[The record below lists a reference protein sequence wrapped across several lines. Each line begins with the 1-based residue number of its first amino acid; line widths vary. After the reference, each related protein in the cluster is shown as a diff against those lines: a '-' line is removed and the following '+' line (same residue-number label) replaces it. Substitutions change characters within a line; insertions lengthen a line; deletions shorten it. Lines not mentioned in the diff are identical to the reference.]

1 MQSVKSKTTLT
12 QKFKRKIMSK
22 KMTKYI
28 ADFNYFDKAL
38 IALSATSGG
47 ISTISQQVLMEFMQ
61 EQQVQFLLL
70 YFTLTTG
77 MIKKLLELTRNKK
90 KKNNKIVMLAKS
102 KLNSIET
109 LTS

>member
-22 KMTKYI
+22 KMTEYI

-47 ISTISQQVLMEFMQ
+47 LSTIS
-61 EQQVQFLLL
+61 
-70 YFTLTTG
+70 
-77 MIKKLLELTRNKK
+77 
-90 KKNNKIVMLAKS
+90 
-102 KLNSIET
+102 
-109 LTS
+109 